1 MNISKISFIVT
12 AVAVLLASANVIIHA
27 VRNDN
32 MISSLIILGL
42 VFAFFIFS
50 AVVTGSKKKNKTD
63 NSDKTEE

>member
-32 MISSLIILGL
+32 MVSSLIILAL
-42 VFAFFIFS
+42 VFAFFVFI
-50 AVVTGSKKKNKTD
+50 VVVMGGKNKKKPD
-63 NSDKTEE
+63 NSDENKE

>member
-32 MISSLIILGL
+32 MVSSLIILAL
-42 VFAFFIFS
+42 VFAFFVFS
-50 AVVTGSKKKNKTD
+50 VVVTGGKNKKKPD
-63 NSDKTEE
+63 NSDENKE

>member
-32 MISSLIILGL
+32 MVSSLIILAL
-42 VFAFFIFS
+42 VFAFFVFS
-50 AVVTGSKKKNKTD
+50 VVVTGGKSKKKPD
-63 NSDKTEE
+63 NSDENKE

>member
-12 AVAVLLASANVIIHA
+12 AVAVLLASANVFIHA

-50 AVVTGSKKKNKTD
+50 AVVTGGKKKNKTD
-63 NSDKTEE
+63 NSDQTEE